1 MRPCHGTPPAFARR
15 VVLTGGPG
23 AGKTAVIELVRRMF
37 CRHVLVL
44 PESAG
49 ILFRGGFPRSSR
61 LDQRRAAQRA
71 IFHVQRELEATTEED
86 EAAVVLCDRGTVDG
100 CAYWPGPDD
109 YWTAVGSTPATE
121 YARYDR
127 VIHLRVPAGD
137 NGYDTSNPLRIETP
151 EEARAIDDRILAIW
165 SGHPDHH
172 VIEATPDFLEKAHRT
187 FALLLDMLP
196 PACLESVQQGMSDAH
211 ARGRPADF

>member
-1 MRPCHGTPPAFARR
+1 MHR

-23 AGKTAVIELVRRMF
+23 AGKTAIIELVRRMF

-49 ILFRGGFPRSSR
+49 LLFRGGFPRSSR

-71 IFHVQRELEATTEED
+71 IYHVQRELEATTAED

-100 CAYWPGPDD
+100 SAYWPGPDD
-109 YWTAVGSTPATE
+109 FWDEVGSSPAAE
-121 YARYDR
+121 YARYAR
-127 VIHLRVPAGD
+127 VIHLRVPSGE
-137 NGYDTSNPLRIETP
+137 NGYDVSNPLRIETP
-151 EEARAIDDRILAIW
+151 EEARIIDERILRAW
-165 SGHPDHH
+165 GGHPDRH
-172 VIEATPDFLEKAHRT
+172 VIDATPDFLEKAHRT
-187 FALLLDMLP
+187 FALLLDLLP
-196 PACLESVQQGMSDAH
+196 SGCLDAVREGMGAAH